1 MGSTRP
7 VSAPDR
13 PRMSRHHGWTAQD
26 DEDLLHL
33 ADSGFE
39 IESIAWALDRTPGTI
54 RARLV
59 YLRQEAP
66 LFRSQSESV
75 EAEAVL
81 DTLDAALEADF

>member
-1 MGSTRP
+1 
-7 VSAPDR
+7 
-13 PRMSRHHGWTAQD
+13 MSRHHGWTAQD

-33 ADSGFE
+33 VDSGFE

-66 LFRSQSESV
+66 LFRAFPESAEDREAIDTSE
-75 EAEAVL
+75 A
-81 DTLDAALEADF
+81 TLETGP